1 MHANTRRVPSY
12 RSVIVTLIVALALVP
27 VRGLARAPFA
37 WSATPVVS
45 TAKALGTNGGT
56 SDAFNAS
63 GSDRGFL
70 CVGHSGASPTISGS
84 QTWDLVRTQD
94 NGFSA
99 FASLY
104 RTADGSSFGASDTI
118 TATLTNGLIGI
129 AATFFSGG
137 ATSAIDDQEN
147 SAGGVFGSSIQ
158 PGSITPTVNDT
169 LIVTCAMVSDSQDTT
184 SIDGSFVIAD
194 HVAGTASSFG
204 VGIAYL
210 RQTSAAAANPTWTF
224 TSGATHQ
231 AATIASLKA
240 ASGGGAPPCRPGGML
255 LMGAGC

>member
-1 MHANTRRVPSY
+1 MTYRRP
-12 RSVIVTLIVALALVP
+12 ITALVIALSLHAMVP
-27 VRGLARAPFA
+27 MRGLARAPFA

-45 TAKALGTNGGT
+45 TASALGTNGGT
-56 SDAFNAS
+56 SDSFNAS

-70 CVGHSGASPTISGS
+70 CVGHSGASPTVSGS

-104 RTADGSSFGASDTI
+104 RTADGSSFSSSDTI
-118 TATLTNGLIGI
+118 TVSLSSGLVGI

-137 ATSAIDDQEN
+137 ATSAIDDQAN
-147 SAGGVFGSSIQ
+147 SAGGVFGSSLQ
-158 PGSITPTVNDT
+158 PGSITPTVPDT
-169 LIVTCAMVSDSQDTT
+169 LVISCAMVSDSQDTA
-184 SIDGSFVIAD
+184 SIDGGFTLPSDA

-210 RQTSAAAANPTWTF
+210 RQTTAAASNPLWTF
-224 TSGATHQ
+224 TDAATHQ
-231 AATIASLKA
+231 NAIQASFKTA
-240 ASGGGAPPCRPGGML
+240 GGGAPTCRPGGLL

>member
-1 MHANTRRVPSY
+1 MTYRRTIAAL
-12 RSVIVTLIVALALVP
+12 VIALALHSIVP

-45 TAKALGTNGGT
+45 TAAALGTNGGST
-56 SDAFNAS
+56 ASYNAS
-63 GSDRGFL
+63 TADRGFL
-70 CVGHSGASPTISGS
+70 CVGHSGASPAVSGS
-84 QTWDLVRTQD
+84 QSWDLVHFAD

-99 FASLY
+99 FSSLY
-104 RTADGSSFGASDTI
+104 RTADGSSFGSSDTI
-118 TATLTNGLIGI
+118 TVTLTNGLIGI

-147 SAGGVFGSSIQ
+147 SAGGVFGSTIQ
-158 PGSITPTVNDT
+158 PGSITPTVTDT
-169 LIVTCAMVSDSQDTT
+169 LVISCAMVSDQQDTS
-184 SIDGSFVIAD
+184 SIDGGFTIAD

-204 VGIAYL
+204 VGVAYL

-231 AATIASLKA
+231 AATIASFKA
-240 ASGGGAPPCRPGGML
+240 AGGGGAPPCRPGGLL